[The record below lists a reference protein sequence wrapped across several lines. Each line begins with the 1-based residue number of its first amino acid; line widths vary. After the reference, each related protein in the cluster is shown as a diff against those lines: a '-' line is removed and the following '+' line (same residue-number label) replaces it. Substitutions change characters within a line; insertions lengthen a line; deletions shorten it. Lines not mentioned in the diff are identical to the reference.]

1 MKITKILP
9 KFLAKSYQEEDLRRA
24 EIQLQYHKAMVR
36 VFEQRV
42 TEGREELERLR
53 GPKWK

>member
-9 KFLAKSYQEEDLRRA
+9 KSLAKSYQEEDLRRA
-24 EIQLQYHKAMVR
+24 EIQIQYHKATVR
-36 VFEQRV
+36 VSENRV
-42 TEGREELERLR
+42 SEGKEELERSR

>member
-9 KFLAKSYQEEDLRRA
+9 RFLAKPYQQEDLRRA
-24 EIQLQYHKAMVR
+24 EIHLAYHKGMVR

-42 TEGREELERLR
+42 AEGKEELERLE
-53 GPKWK
+53 K